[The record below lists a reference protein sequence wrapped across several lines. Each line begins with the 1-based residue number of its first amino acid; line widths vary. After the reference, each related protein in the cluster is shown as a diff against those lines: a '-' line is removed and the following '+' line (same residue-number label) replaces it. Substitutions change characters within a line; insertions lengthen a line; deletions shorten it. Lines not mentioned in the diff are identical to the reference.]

1 MPPGFRARV
10 GNFDTFELP
19 SSVTHCAGDE
29 ALGPAMIK
37 AWRRDGILQFTMSPH
52 QKRLRDAAFAA
63 SKRFFQLPYKEKANC
78 VDDQSYAGYIAS
90 GEEITD
96 GIADYSEIFTITKD
110 LPLDDAR
117 VRARWPCHGPCP
129 WAAKAK
135 MDDPL
140 KAYMDEVGRCGEVLL
155 GLAEMGLGLQPGSLT
170 KYTADGW
177 HHSRVLRFPA
187 RNNTN
192 GKGKEGRGIG
202 SHTDYGLLV
211 ISAQENVGGLFVRP
225 PYQDEEYA
233 NWKNSAAGMKEN
245 DDGWV
250 YVPPMEDTFTVI
262 LGDMMQYLT
271 NSFLKST
278 PHKVGLNNKE
288 RYTIAYFHEP
298 NFRAVVKPLDEYSS
312 RNTGASSS
320 TTTQQQQHGSVA
332 GDGEQGVHY
341 GTHFTNM
348 FMRNYPDRI
357 TTKRLLAEN
366 RYAVL
371 ERHEL
376 RTMEDM
382 DDGEDMQVEDSSAAA
397 AVA

>member
-1 MPPGFRARV
+1 M
-10 GNFDTFELP
+10 T
-19 SSVTHCAGDE
+19 
-29 ALGPAMIK
+29 
-37 AWRRDGILQFTMSPH
+37 PH

-63 SKRFFQLPYKEKANC
+63 SRRFFSLPYKEKASC

-96 GIADYSEIFTITKD
+96 GIADYSEIFTVTKD
-110 LPLDDAR
+110 LPLSDPR
-117 VRARWPCHGPCP
+117 VQARWPCHGPCP
-129 WAAKAK
+129 WAAKANMK
-135 MDDPL
+135 DPL
-140 KAYMDEVGRCGEVLL
+140 TAYMDEVGRCGEVLL
-155 GLAEMGLGLQPGSLT
+155 GLTEMGLGLEPGSLT

-177 HHSRVLRFPA
+177 HHSRVLRFPG

-192 GKGKEGRGIG
+192 GKGKAGRGIG

-211 ISAQENVGGLFVRP
+211 ISAQDNVGGLFVRP

-278 PHKVGLNNKE
+278 PHKVGLNNRE

-298 NFRAVVKPLDEYSS
+298 NFRAVVEPLKEYSEG
-312 RNTGASSS
+312 NTNSSPAVPAVQDGA
-320 TTTQQQQHGSVA
+320 A
-332 GDGEQGVHY
+332 PAEREGVHY

-366 RYAVL
+366 RYSVL
-371 ERHEL
+371 ATDEL

-382 DDGEDMQVEDSSAAA
+382 NDKDEMHVEECSAATA
-397 AVA
+397 